1 MFRVVTTYAIATL
14 VFVFCTGV
22 VIATESDGLLRERQ
36 VRAVELGRAGA
47 LDDALGILAELRK
60 SAPGDLPLLHDE
72 TVLLSWAGRHDLVAM
87 NAMLLDPAVTPEYV
101 SKAVA
106 KSARDSQR
114 FNDAVRWYS
123 AALDADPDSVDLRLG
138 LAMARTDTGDG
149 IGGRQVLDGLP
160 AGQRQQADA
169 LLTSAYIHQA
179 EGEFIP
185 AITDYDTVLAAEPNR
200 TDALRGKALAL
211 RRALLPRQA
220 LALEARHPGILT
232 AEEISRIEAD
242 RYALALRDAA
252 QMPDDDYSFMATNR
266 ALNEIDD
273 RLLIEGPDSGLARSL
288 RYDRIV
294 GLVEAT
300 RWDKAIEYYEEL
312 IASGDPCLPHVH
324 LAAGSAFLIR
334 RRPEEAE
341 AALRRGEAQDPNDR
355 LIQLELFY
363 ALVDLERMDEALEI
377 PDNMIASLE
386 AVQRVDEEARISQ
399 PNPVRMRSE
408 IMSSVGRAYADQ
420 LREAQHRL
428 KALVA
433 AAPNNLDVRSQLGH
447 VYRWRGRNDLAE
459 AQYSQVLTIDPDMLA
474 ARIGRAHNAM
484 DLQEYRAAEA
494 ELIASGRQF
503 VTPPGVWDFDE
514 RWLIHNYS
522 NLIVEA
528 RWGDSTGTTFG
539 SDQFTIDGW
548 WYSSPIKY
556 NYRIYA
562 RTFDSWAE
570 FEDGD
575 HDRRRAAVGGDWR
588 DGPWRVQS
596 EINFDRDGIDNPGFA
611 VLADYRLTDQ
621 WTLGANLELNSYA
634 TPLRADREGIESD
647 LIGINAG
654 YERDERYSASTGLY
668 YQDFDDGNSVLG
680 ITARSR
686 LRLYERFTYWL
697 DGYVNAA
704 ASTASKSDAVY
715 FNPERSID
723 GVIGLDNTWRM
734 YRRYDRALSHR
745 LGGNVGLVN
754 QKDFGTSG
762 IWTLEYELN
771 FDVNRQLSFHF
782 GVELSRRVYDGNSE
796 DGTFWLAGLNGWF

>member
-1 MFRVVTTYAIATL
+1 M
-14 VFVFCTGV
+14 GV
-22 VIATESDGLLRERQ
+22 VIATEPDGQLREHQ
-36 VRAVELGRAGA
+36 TRAVELGRSGELDGA
-47 LDDALGILAELRK
+47 LDILAELRAR
-60 SAPGDLPLLHDE
+60 APGDLPLLHDE
-72 TVLLSWAGRHDLVAM
+72 TVLLSWAGRHDLVAL
-87 NAMLLDPAVTPEYV
+87 NAMLLDPAVSPEYV
-101 SKAVA
+101 SKAIA

-114 FNDAVRWYS
+114 FTDAVWWYS
-123 AALDADPDSVDLRLG
+123 GALDANPGSIDLRLG

-149 IGGRQVLDGLP
+149 IGGRRVLDGLP
-160 AGQRQQADA
+160 AEQRKQADA
-169 LLTSAYIHQA
+169 LLVSAYIHQA

-185 AITDYDTVLAAEPNR
+185 AITDYDTVLAAEPYR

-211 RRALLPRQA
+211 RRSLLPRQA

-232 AEEISRIEAD
+232 PEEISRIEAD

-252 QMPDDDYSFMATNR
+252 QSPDDKYSFMATNR

-273 RLLIEGPDSGLARSL
+273 RLLTEKPDSVLARSL

-294 GLVEAT
+294 GLVEAA
-300 RWDKAIEYYEEL
+300 RWDKAIEYYEEM
-312 IASGDPCLPHVH
+312 IANGDPGRPHVH
-324 LAAGSAFLIR
+324 LAAGSALLIR

-341 AALRRGEAQDPNDR
+341 TALRRGEAQDPNDR

-363 ALVDLERMDEALEI
+363 ALVNLERMDEALAI
-377 PDNMIASLE
+377 PDDMIASLDTL
-386 AVQRVDEEARISQ
+386 QRVDDEARISQ

-408 IMSSVGRAYADQ
+408 IMADVGRAYADQ

-428 KALVA
+428 ETLAAL
-433 AAPNNLDVRSQLGH
+433 APNNLDVRSQLGH
-447 VYRWRGRNDLAE
+447 VYRWRGRNDLAD
-459 AQYSQVLTIDPDMLA
+459 AAYNQVLAIDPDMLA

-484 DLQEYRAAEA
+484 DLQEYRVAEA
-494 ELIASGRQF
+494 ELNASGRQF
-503 VTPPGVWDFDE
+503 VTSPGVWDFDE
-514 RWLIHNYS
+514 RWVIHNYS

-528 RWGDSTGTTFG
+528 RWGESTGTTFG

-562 RTFDSWAE
+562 RTFDSWAD

-611 VLADYRLTDQ
+611 ILADYRLTDQ

-634 TPLRADREGIESD
+634 TPLRADRENIESN
-647 LIGINAG
+647 LIGVSVG
-654 YERDERYSASTGLY
+654 YDRNERYSASTGLY
-668 YQDFDDGNSVLG
+668 YQDFDDGNSVFG
-680 ITARSR
+680 VTARSR

-704 ASTASKSDAVY
+704 ASSASKSDAVY

-723 GVIGLDNTWRM
+723 AVVGLDNTWRM
-734 YRRYDRALSHR
+734 YRFFDRALTHR
-745 LGGNVGLVN
+745 LGGNVGLMN
-754 QKDFGTSG
+754 QKDFGTDG
-762 IWTLEYELN
+762 IWTIEYELN
-771 FDVNRQLSFHF
+771 FDVNKQLSFHF